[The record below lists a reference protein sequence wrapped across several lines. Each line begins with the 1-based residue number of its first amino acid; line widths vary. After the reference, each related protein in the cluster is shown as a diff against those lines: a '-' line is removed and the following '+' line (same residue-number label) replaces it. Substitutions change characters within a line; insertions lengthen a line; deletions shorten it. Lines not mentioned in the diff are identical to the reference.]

1 MKIEQR
7 GREKMS
13 KTAFLF
19 PGQGSQK
26 VGMGADLL
34 EARPELFDRYF
45 GLADEAS
52 GLPVGRIALEGPTE
66 ELTRTDVAQP
76 ALFALSLAVAEL
88 ADELGLAGD
97 YVAGHSLG
105 EYTAAVAAGALPLED
120 GIRLVAKRGAL
131 MNEIQSKR
139 PGAMA
144 AIIGLD
150 RSAVE
155 QLCSNAAD
163 VGEVAPANLNT
174 PEQIV
179 VSGEEKA
186 VERVIELAP
195 EAGAKRAVRLRV
207 GAAFH
212 SRMMEPVQ
220 DEMAAAMSA
229 ITWSD
234 PNVPMASNASGRL
247 VSTGEEVRH
256 ALIAQ
261 IASPVLW
268 TDCVRTLVGGG
279 CEVFLELGPG
289 RVLGGLVRAIVPDAK
304 VHAAESPD
312 QLAALTEAPAEG

>member
-1 MKIEQR
+1 
-7 GREKMS
+7 MS

-34 EARPELFDRYF
+34 EARPELFERYF

-52 GLPVGRIALEGPTE
+52 GLSVRRTALEGPAD

-76 ALFALSLAVAEL
+76 ALFALSLAVAEV
-88 ADELGLAGD
+88 AREQGLTAD

-105 EYTAAVAAGALPLED
+105 EYTAAVAAGALALED
-120 GIRLVAKRGAL
+120 GMRLVAKRGAL
-131 MNEIQSKR
+131 MNEIQSR
-139 PGAMA
+139 QPGAMA

-155 QLCSNAAD
+155 RLCADAAAAGD
-163 VGEVAPANLNT
+163 VAPANLNT
-174 PEQIV
+174 REQIV

-186 VERVIELAP
+186 VERVTELAP

-220 DEMAAAMSA
+220 QELAEAMSA
-229 ITWSD
+229 IAWSD
-234 PNVPMASNASGRL
+234 PRVPMASNASGTL
-247 VSTGEEVRH
+247 VRTGEEVRQ

-268 TDCVRTLVGGG
+268 TNCVETLSGEG

-289 RVLGGLVRAIVPDAK
+289 RVLGGLVRATAPDAK
-304 VHAAESPD
+304 VFAAESPAGLD
-312 QLAALTEAPAEG
+312 AFTTALAEG

>member
-1 MKIEQR
+1 
-7 GREKMS
+7 MS

-34 EARPELFDRYF
+34 EVRPELFDRYF
-45 GLADEAS
+45 GLADDAS
-52 GLPVGRIALEGPTE
+52 GLPVRRTALEGPAD

-88 ADELGLAGD
+88 AQELGLTAD

-120 GIRLVAKRGAL
+120 GMGLVAKRGAL
-131 MNEIQSKR
+131 MNEIQSRR

-155 QLCSNAAD
+155 RLCADAASSGD
-163 VGEVAPANLNT
+163 VAPANLNT
-174 PEQIV
+174 REQIV

-186 VERVIELAP
+186 VERVTELAP
-195 EAGAKRAVRLRV
+195 GAGAKRAVRLRV

-220 DEMAAAMSA
+220 EELAKAMSA
-229 ITWSD
+229 IAWSD
-234 PNVPMASNASGRL
+234 PRVPMASNASGTL
-247 VSTGEEVRH
+247 VRSGEEVRQ

-268 TDCVRTLVGGG
+268 TNCVETLSGEG

-289 RVLGGLVRAIVPDAK
+289 RVLGGLVRASAPDAK
-304 VHAAESPD
+304 VFAAESPA
-312 QLAALTEAPAEG
+312 QLEMFTAALAEG